1 MAYADEVRGLM
12 ISLDKLFGQKL
23 LTKNIHKLV
32 DICRSTGIAP
42 GTVQAGLF
50 AFFIMIFDKEI
61 PVDPADPSRQNLI
74 ALSKQFT
81 NMTLGMAA
89 GLSINLSKAVE
100 DAVLDTVEWNKLSPD
115 IAAKL
120 LVGETKTFLVSTVGR
135 AVRSVRESE
144 NKDQ

>member
-1 MAYADEVRGLM
+1 MSYADEVQGLM
-12 ISLDKLFGQKL
+12 ISLDKLFGQKI
-23 LTKNIHKLV
+23 LTRDVHKLV
-32 DICRSTGIAP
+32 DICRSNGVAP

-61 PVDPADPSRQNLI
+61 PVDPTDPSRQNLI

-81 NMTLGMAA
+81 NMTLGMST
-89 GLSINLSKAVE
+89 GLSIKLSKAVE

-115 IAAKL
+115 TAAKL
-120 LVGETKTFLVSTVGR
+120 LVGETKTFLISMVGR